1 MENHHNSDAA
11 RARLAQVGP
20 TVPAVASGEPPSA
33 SDAGY
38 RIIIPTRRSPNVAQ
52 AVLLGSALAQLGL
65 ALAITIYLARV
76 LSPVAFGFFA
86 LTGTI
91 FILARKFLDLGLGSV
106 AAREVAAD
114 AQRERPILEGL
125 MACRRAAGLFLMLAL
140 FVFAFAQ
147 KSATERGVLL
157 AVGIVLLF
165 TEPAALDPV
174 FQVRQAQGGP
184 ALLNAV
190 GGLLVLGGSL
200 IFKRLSMPGMAFAWL
215 LVLREALIL
224 LFTKILAER
233 LLGYHPRPGFRG
245 RALRSFVAPALI
257 FGLASLVY
265 TIYFHGDVF
274 FVNALRGPAELGAY
288 AAAFRPINPLLLL
301 PWLMMVP
308 MVPVLTVAARQDRQ
322 RFVRQVRGACR
333 LALGLGACG
342 LVAGT
347 LLAPDL
353 VQLLYRGRYLTG
365 PLSTVAAFRWLAVA
379 LGEVCVT
386 TVLTASLLADHKE
399 KSLLAIG
406 TSALLLN
413 AVLNL
418 LLLRR
423 YNFTAAGFATAASEL
438 LFLICALLAFRF
450 VTHHSALTWDTLP
463 YLLPAA
469 AMGAMLYFAVLRS
482 TTGGAALHVVCGIML
497 GVLSVAAIL
506 ALPGARQFRKEMA
519 GLPPAAPTTGTNEP
533 TATEAPM

>member
-1 MENHHNSDAA
+1 MSA
-11 RARLAQVGP
+11 
-20 TVPAVASGEPPSA
+20 PAVAYSEPAAA

-38 RIIIPTRRSPNVAQ
+38 RITLPTRRSPNVAQ
-52 AVLLGSALAQLGL
+52 AVLLASALAQLGL

-76 LSPVAFGFFA
+76 LSPAAFGFFA
-86 LTGTI
+86 LVSTI

-106 AAREVAAD
+106 AAREIAAE
-114 AQRERPILEGL
+114 ARRERPILEGM
-125 MACRRAAGLFLMLAL
+125 MAYRRAAGLFLMLAL
-140 FVFAFAQ
+140 FIFAFAQ

-157 AVGIVLLF
+157 AAGVVLLF

-184 ALLNAV
+184 AVLNLS

-200 IFKRLSMPGMAFAWL
+200 LFRRLAMPGTAFAWL
-215 LVLREALIL
+215 LVLREAVTL
-224 LFTKILAER
+224 LFTKLLAER

-245 RALRSFVAPALI
+245 RALRAFVAPAFI

-274 FVNALRGPAELGAY
+274 FVDALRGPAELGAY

-301 PWLMMVP
+301 PWLLMSP
-308 MVPVLTVAARQDRQ
+308 MVPVLTVVARQDRE

-353 VQLLYRGRYLTG
+353 LQLLYRGRYLAG
-365 PLSTVAAFRWLAVA
+365 PLSTVAAFRWLSVA
-379 LGEVCVT
+379 LGQVCVT
-386 TVLTASLLADHKE
+386 TVLTASLLADRKE
-399 KSLLAIG
+399 KLLLAIG

-413 AVLNL
+413 AALNL
-418 LLLRR
+418 VLLRHH
-423 YNFTAAGFATAASEL
+423 NFTAAGFATAASEL
-438 LFLICALLAFRF
+438 LFLICALVAFQL
-450 VTHHSALTWDTLP
+450 VTRHSALTWDALL

-469 AMGAMLYFAVLRS
+469 VMGAIVYFAVLHL
-482 TTGGAALHVVCGIML
+482 TTGGAVLRVVFGIVL
-497 GVLSVAAIL
+497 GVVAVTAIL
-506 ALPGARQFRKEMA
+506 LSPAARRFRKEMA
-519 GLPPAAPTTGTNEP
+519 ALVPPL
-533 TATEAPM
+533 